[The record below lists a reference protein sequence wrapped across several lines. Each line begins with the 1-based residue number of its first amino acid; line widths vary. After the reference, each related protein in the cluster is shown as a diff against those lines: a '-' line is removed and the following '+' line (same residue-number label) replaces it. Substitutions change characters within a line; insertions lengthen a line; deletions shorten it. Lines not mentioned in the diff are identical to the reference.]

1 MKGIVKWYNARKGY
15 GFITPDDKGNDVF
28 VHAITLKSCGLNKL
42 FTGSEVTFDV
52 EEDEKGK
59 RAKNLKVTKEVK
71 PETEIKKG
79 KPEIKKTEEKKEKP
93 ETKKTEEKK
102 EKTPDK
108 TKPDKTKPD
117 KTKNEKAPVS
127 KEKKSPAAK
136 KPKKKA
142 SGNKT
147 KSKKK

>member
-1 MKGIVKWYNARKGY
+1 MKGTVKWYNARKGY

-59 RAKNLKVTKEVK
+59 RAKNLKVTKEIK
-71 PETEIKKG
+71 PETE
-79 KPEIKKTEEKKEKP
+79 T
-93 ETKKTEEKK
+93 KK
-102 EKTPDK
+102 EKTQAKK
-108 TKPDKTKPD
+108 TEGKKEKAPD
-117 KTKNEKAPVS
+117 KTKNEKASAS
-127 KEKKSPAAK
+127 KAKKSPKGK
-136 KPKKKA
+136 KPKKKT
-142 SGNKT
+142 SSNKT